1 MRVKPT
7 RIPVMRAVRDM
18 AGLARKPYF
27 DGDRLLALTVSEDAT
42 KPASLTRQPR
52 SSPLSTPGGE
62 WKGGGEGKGLAL
74 LQI

>member
-1 MRVKPT
+1 
-7 RIPVMRAVRDM
+7 MRAVRDM

-27 DGDRLLALTVSEDAT
+27 DGGRLLALTVSEDAT

-52 SSPLSTPGGE
+52 SPPLVRQEASGR
-62 WKGGGEGKGLAL
+62 GGGEEKGLAL

>member
-1 MRVKPT
+1 
-7 RIPVMRAVRDM
+7 MRAVRDM

-27 DGDRLLALTVSEDAT
+27 DGGRLLALTVSEDAT
-42 KPASLTRQPR
+42 KPASLTWQPR

-62 WKGGGEGKGLAL
+62 WKGGGEEKGLAL